1 MNGESVVE
9 KAEHGN
15 WVSWK
20 FIYVPIVLTLL
31 FGGLAYL
38 FPVLLVVAGLFLLC
52 SLYFAYARY
61 QFSSSGED
69 IQARIQDL
77 VVDHISGWDGIGK
90 VLDIGCGNGP
100 LTIQIAKRY
109 PQSEV
114 IGIDTW
120 GNAWEYSKEVCD
132 RNAAIGGVA
141 ERVTFEKASATSLPF
156 GDETFTLVISNLV
169 FHNISDVRDKSELI
183 REALRVVEKG
193 GWFVY
198 QDLFLWKQVYGEID
212 DLLETIRREGI
223 ETVEFVDTSNSEFIP
238 VALKLPFMLGTVG
251 ILYGRK

>member
-1 MNGESVVE
+1 
-9 KAEHGN
+9 
-15 WVSWK
+15 
-20 FIYVPIVLTLL
+20 
-31 FGGLAYL
+31 
-38 FPVLLVVAGLFLLC
+38 
-52 SLYFAYARY
+52 
-61 QFSSSGED
+61 
-69 IQARIQDL
+69 
-77 VVDHISGWDGIGK
+77 
-90 VLDIGCGNGP
+90 
-100 LTIQIAKRY
+100 
-109 PQSEV
+109 
-114 IGIDTW
+114 
-120 GNAWEYSKEVCD
+120 
-132 RNAAIGGVA
+132 
-141 ERVTFEKASATSLPF
+141 
-156 GDETFTLVISNLV
+156 V